1 MLKTVTTIRELRLAT
16 AAWRRYD
23 ENIGFV
29 PTMGALHDGHLAL
42 VKKAQNLSAHTV
54 VSIFVNPL
62 QFNAVEDLSKY
73 PRTLEADKAKLEQAG
88 CDLLFAPTVEE
99 MYPEGFAVRVEP
111 GPLAEPLEGCY
122 RPGHFSGMAT
132 VVVKLLLQTLPD
144 YACFGEKDF
153 QQLRIV
159 EQLVRDLSIPTAIVP
174 VPIVRDHDG
183 LALSSRNAL
192 LSEEARA
199 LASNIPAV
207 LFDTAEHIR
216 AGQDVAV
223 SLEAGRNRLTAEGF
237 KIDYFELAD
246 GKTLEPLTT
255 PVRHARLLIALK
267 LGRIRLIDNTAL
279 YSDETQI
286 PVADDRRFF

>member
-16 AAWRRYD
+16 AAWRRHD

-73 PRTLEADKAKLEQAG
+73 PRTLEADKEKLEQAG
-88 CDLLFAPTVEE
+88 CDLLFTPTVEE

-111 GPLAEPLEGCY
+111 GPLAEPLEGRY

-174 VPIVRDHDG
+174 VPIVRDQDG

-199 LASNIPAV
+199 VAANIPAV

-223 SLEAGRNRLTAEGF
+223 SLEAGRSRLTAEGF

-246 GKTLEPLTT
+246 GKTLEPLTA
-255 PVRHARLLIALK
+255 PARNARLLIALK

-279 YSDETQI
+279 YGDQ
-286 PVADDRRFF
+286 V

>member
-16 AAWRRYD
+16 AAWRRHD

-73 PRTLEADKAKLEQAG
+73 PRTLEADKEKLEQAG

-111 GPLAEPLEGCY
+111 GPLAEPLEGRY

-174 VPIVRDHDG
+174 VPIVRDQDG

-199 LASNIPAV
+199 VAANIPAV

-223 SLEAGRNRLTAEGF
+223 SLEAGRSRLTAEGF

-246 GKTLEPLTT
+246 GKTLEPLTA
-255 PVRHARLLIALK
+255 PSRNARLLIALK

-279 YSDETQI
+279 YGDQG
-286 PVADDRRFF
+286 

>member
-16 AAWRRYD
+16 ATWRRHD

-54 VSIFVNPL
+54 VSVFVNPL

-73 PRTLEADKAKLEQAG
+73 PRTLEADKEKLEQAG

-111 GPLAEPLEGCY
+111 GPLAEPLEGRY

-174 VPIVRDHDG
+174 VPIVRDQDG

-199 LASNIPAV
+199 VAANIPAV

-223 SLEAGRNRLTAEGF
+223 SLEAGRSRLTAEGF

-246 GKTLEPLTT
+246 GKTLEPLTA
-255 PVRHARLLIALK
+255 PARNARLLIALK

-279 YSDETQI
+279 YGDQ
-286 PVADDRRFF
+286 V

>member
-16 AAWRRYD
+16 AAWRRHD

-29 PTMGALHDGHLAL
+29 PTMGALHEGHLAL

-73 PRTLEADKAKLEQAG
+73 PRTLEADKEKLEQAG

-111 GPLAEPLEGCY
+111 GPLAEPLEGRY

-174 VPIVRDHDG
+174 VPIVRDQDG

-199 LASNIPAV
+199 LAANIPAV

-223 SLEAGRNRLTAEGF
+223 SLEAGRSRLTAEGF

-246 GKTLEPLTT
+246 GKTLEPLTA
-255 PVRHARLLIALK
+255 PARGARLLIALK

-279 YSDETQI
+279 YGDQT
-286 PVADDRRFF
+286 

>member
-16 AAWRRYD
+16 AAWRRHD

-73 PRTLEADKAKLEQAG
+73 PRTLEADKEKLEQAG

-111 GPLAEPLEGCY
+111 GPLAEPLEGRY

-174 VPIVRDHDG
+174 VPIVRDQDG

-199 LASNIPAV
+199 VAANIPAV

-223 SLEAGRNRLTAEGF
+223 SLEAGRSRLTAEGF

-246 GKTLEPLTT
+246 GKTLESLTA
-255 PVRHARLLIALK
+255 PARNARLLIALK

-279 YSDETQI
+279 YGDQG
-286 PVADDRRFF
+286 